1 MGWLSG
7 ARIRVHNDLIERCI
21 LTSIFWQSVT
31 KNVSRW
37 LVFVGA
43 AFWKMETASQTW
55 TFRLIS
61 SIRTRRMPNRVW
73 KSMSYLIVRSWFY
86 VQKFLLFTQS
96 APFEFTDTHKKPQE
110 DNFDEPKKLE
120 AFPTQIKSINPFTFP
135 PPPYISR
142 ERLSFQQPSR
152 ENGNFDIHF
161 SYLHSLMLL
170 VHFRQLAPNLLC
182 LSVELIYR
190 NI

>member
-43 AFWKMETASQTW
+43 AVWKMETASQTW

-61 SIRTRRMPNRVW
+61 SIRTHRMPNRVW

-96 APFEFTDTHKKPQE
+96 APFEFTDTHKKLKRIISMIQR
-110 DNFDEPKKLE
+110 NWKR
-120 AFPTQIKSINPFTFP
+120 FPLRSNQSILSLFLLRG
-135 PPPYISR
+135 ISR

-170 VHFRQLAPNLLC
+170 VHFRQLAPNLLG